1 MGFIP
6 NGDNKTNKITSSS
19 SSTGVTY
26 LRNLYDVSI
35 VNESLADGE
44 LLSFQD
50 GKWSNVTQTPTT
62 YPFSLFQSLNQ
73 KGIANGYAGLD
84 NNSQISIAN
93 IPDIPQSKITN
104 LSTSLSTLTSGINLI
119 NNEIGHANGIASLDV
134 NGKLISSQIPSLT
147 IETVTTFLI

>member
-1 MGFIP
+1 MGFIT

-50 GKWSNVTQTPTT
+50 GKWSNVIQTPTA
-62 YPFSLFQSLNQ
+62 YPFSLRVKSKRYCKWLC
-73 KGIANGYAGLD
+73 GIR
-84 NNSQISIAN
+84 
-93 IPDIPQSKITN
+93 
-104 LSTSLSTLTSGINLI
+104 
-119 NNEIGHANGIASLDV
+119 
-134 NGKLISSQIPSLT
+134 
-147 IETVTTFLI
+147 